1 MSQSSRAKALKD
13 LTPCIQDIMSWNVF
27 NMLKCNPN
35 KTEKIMHFS
44 SHFSQG
50 RLASSFYQDCPIS
63 LSNEVKD
70 LGDTLDRHLTFKTHI
85 NNICRSALRSIHYI
99 GKIRNLLSRCT
110 KENLIHAFVSSKLDY

>member
-1 MSQSSRAKALKD
+1 
-13 LTPCIQDIMSWNVF
+13 
-27 NMLKCNPN
+27 
-35 KTEKIMHFS
+35 MHFS
-44 SHFSQG
+44 SHFSQA

-85 NNICRSALRSIHYI
+85 NNICRSALRSIHHI

>member
-1 MSQSSRAKALKD
+1 
-13 LTPCIQDIMSWNVF
+13 
-27 NMLKCNPN
+27 
-35 KTEKIMHFS
+35 MHFF

>member
-1 MSQSSRAKALKD
+1 
-13 LTPCIQDIMSWNVF
+13 
-27 NMLKCNPN
+27 
-35 KTEKIMHFS
+35 MHFS

-85 NNICRSALRSIHYI
+85 NNICRSALDLFITSEKLGTFYLDVLR
-99 GKIRNLLSRCT
+99 KILFMHLFLQNWITRQQ
-110 KENLIHAFVSSKLDY
+110 HSSQHTHP

>member
-1 MSQSSRAKALKD
+1 
-13 LTPCIQDIMSWNVF
+13 
-27 NMLKCNPN
+27 
-35 KTEKIMHFS
+35 MHFS
-44 SHFSQG
+44 SHFSQAKLVPSIKIG
-50 RLASSFYQDCPIS
+50 DCSIS

-85 NNICRSALRSIHYI
+85 NNICRSALRSIHHI